1 MCEKE
6 ILEKWPNKRE
16 KIRECLTAKW
26 KRNCYVEINREADNS
41 GGARGKKKGFENL

>member
-16 KIRECLTAKW
+16 KIRECLTASG
-26 KRNCYVEINREADNS
+26 REIVTLNET
-41 GGARGKKKGFENL
+41 GKGTVFEM